1 MSRKTNSNKTFIY
14 RYLALALVLAALIVA
29 TVGTLAWL
37 RYYRSLQTMTLVQ
50 VSDLA
55 LEGPA
60 KDTLAIDLGDIDAQ
74 GGARYYVFGVN
85 AHLLSQCQI
94 QLAHTTNIP
103 LSYAIYHAT
112 KSDSQTDG
120 ALGPYAG
127 NTYFAKGNVVQGD
140 YLKDTE
146 NDYAATRAYQ
156 ATYNTGD
163 SVQDN
168 AVPKYWVSS
177 APVLIT
183 SGDISYFL
191 LEVTPLSKATNNKET
206 DMVYLTVGTV
216 TGGGT
221 TETTQGGG

>member
-14 RYLALALVLAALIVA
+14 RYLALVLVLAALGFA
-29 TVGTLAWL
+29 AVGTLAWL

-50 VSDLA
+50 VTDLT

-60 KDTLAIDLGDIDAQ
+60 ENTLAIDLGDIDAT
-74 GGARYYVFGVN
+74 GGPQYYVFGVN
-85 AHLLSQCQI
+85 AHLLDSCQI

-127 NTYFAKGNVVQGD
+127 NSYFTKKGDPISGSYPSDGSTKTYHS
-140 YLKDTE
+140 
-146 NDYAATRAYQ
+146 
-156 ATYNTGD
+156 TYNEND
-163 SVQDN
+163 SVQVN

-177 APVLIT
+177 DPVPIT
-183 SGDISYFL
+183 SNNISYFL
-191 LEVTPLSKATNNKET
+191 LEVTPLSNATNNKET